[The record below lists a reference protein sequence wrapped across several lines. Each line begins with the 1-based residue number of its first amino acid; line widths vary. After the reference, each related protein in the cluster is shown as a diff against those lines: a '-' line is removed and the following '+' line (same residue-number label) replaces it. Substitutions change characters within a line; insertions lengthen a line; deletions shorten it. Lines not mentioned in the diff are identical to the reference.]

1 MGFICLYLESDNAD
15 VCICSSHLD
24 SLFVERKKMFLGHES
39 SHPDLAVSNRRD
51 KLLSKSARFFP
62 SATEGRPD
70 HMQIIYARDV

>member
-1 MGFICLYLESDNAD
+1 MS
-15 VCICSSHLD
+15 
-24 SLFVERKKMFLGHES
+24 LGHES